1 MPPKPTT
8 STATAPT
15 AWDNVPDMHG
25 IVPWQR
31 TGLSRADIIHML
43 AKEAKACLYE
53 LLRAHVEHAYGRSGW
68 PAEPKAWRPLERER
82 DAVVGAAEL
91 LPDERYGLT
100 YGAARR
106 EPLSHGSYG
115 SPKALD
121 GLTSP
126 RTPAY
131 GAVQRELLPD
141 GSYGPERPLDELAL
155 PRTPPLNLLWGLWTG
170 NYFHADPSNKTLP
183 ALLVQYEY
191 AEDLKEE
198 IQTAFADFE
207 SFEIGHG
214 AGRGFMGRLRK
225 NEQGRNALEAWDVCR
240 KAYLNRRFSDLL
252 HEPFG
257 IERDF
262 TYLYHA
268 ACWTL
273 GAVLLKQQEQQL
285 GEFAYMQLGQ
295 FKQRDSL
302 GVAPSDLY
310 NGSRPFVDG
319 RTEPFQLKRWIKLY
333 LKQVEAVAQRW
344 RDRDRTDVDDRLGA
358 LREQVCTWD
367 RAAWGVNAS
376 PRHRTEVEAAQRKI
390 VEGIEAMK
398 LKGAPRTT
406 TTKASKPKGM
416 DTKPQAEGEQ
426 VMPRTLAE
434 RLDAVQGA
442 RQAFDEM
449 LKMDGFMDDAGKYA
463 LKSRKGKGGILAN
476 WDAVVERFALEG
488 FAHDK
493 GLPYAL
499 MEYIPGLTI
508 QERIGK
514 LREGNVY
521 KDGLRS
527 AKAHLKR

>member
-8 STATAPT
+8 STATAST

-68 PAEPKAWRPLERER
+68 PAEPKAWKLLERER
-82 DAVVGAAEL
+82 DAVVGVAEL

-100 YGAARR
+100 YGAVRR
-106 EPLSHGSYG
+106 EPLLDGSYG
-115 SPKALD
+115 SPK
-121 GLTSP
+121 
-126 RTPAY
+126 
-131 GAVQRELLPD
+131 
-141 GSYGPERPLDELAL
+141 PLDWLTL
-155 PRTPPLNLLWGLWTG
+155 PSYPPLIYPPLNLLWRLWSC
-170 NYFHADPSNKTLP
+170 NYFDDKLDHKMLP

-198 IQTAFADFE
+198 IRAAFADFE
-207 SFEIGHG
+207 NFEIGHG
-214 AGRGFMGRLRK
+214 AGKGFMGRLRK
-225 NEQGRNALEAWDVCR
+225 DEQGRNAMEAWGVCR
-240 KAYLNRRFSDLL
+240 EAYLNRRLSDLL

-273 GAVLLKQQEQQL
+273 GAVLLQQGEQQF
-285 GEFAYMQLGQ
+285 GEYAYLQLDQ
-295 FKQRDSL
+295 FKQRDTL
-302 GVAPSDLY
+302 GAAPSDLY
-310 NGSRPFVDG
+310 NGSRSFVDG
-319 RTEPFQLKRWIKLY
+319 RTEPFQLKRWTKLY
-333 LKQVEAVAQRW
+333 LKKVETAAHRW
-344 RDRDRTDVDDRLGA
+344 RERDRTDVDDRLGS
-358 LREQVCTWD
+358 LREQVRTWN
-367 RAAWGVNAS
+367 RAAWGVSAS
-376 PRHRTEVEAAQRKI
+376 PQHRTEVEAAQRKI

-398 LKGAPRTT
+398 TKGASRTA
-406 TTKASKPKGM
+406 TTKAPEPKGS
-416 DTKPQAEGEQ
+416 T
-426 VMPRTLAE
+426 PRTMAE

-449 LKMDGFMDDAGKYA
+449 LKMDGFTNDAGTYA

-493 GLPYAL
+493 GLSYAL
-499 MEYIPGLTI
+499 MEYLPGLTI